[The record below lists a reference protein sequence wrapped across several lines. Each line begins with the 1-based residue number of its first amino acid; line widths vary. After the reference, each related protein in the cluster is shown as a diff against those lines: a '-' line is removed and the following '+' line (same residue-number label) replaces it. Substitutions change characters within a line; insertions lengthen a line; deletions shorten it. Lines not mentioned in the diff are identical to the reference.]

1 MSSDLLQSITVIS
14 IAPVLLGLFFGA
26 LWFEGRREKRAPRGE
41 TKVVDPMD
49 PRVQAQIDE
58 IRPLGVWLDA
68 RAAEE
73 LLDVMIGLKR
83 RLGSRTSIRERQ
95 IIMQFNERVKETR
108 R

>member
-1 MSSDLLQSITVIS
+1 MSSDLLQSIAVIS
-14 IAPVLLGLFFGA
+14 IAPALIGLFFGA
-26 LWFEGRREKRAPRGE
+26 LWFEGRRKKRAPRCE
-41 TKVVDPMD
+41 TKVVDPID

-73 LLDVMIGLKR
+73 LLAVMITPLNRRTDQHLKV
-83 RLGSRTSIRERQ
+83 
-95 IIMQFNERVKETR
+95 IMQFNERVKETR